1 MREKSEQKSSTIEY
15 YNKNAEAFVNRT
27 LDIDM
32 LELYPKFT
40 DLLPSGGKIL
50 DAGCGS
56 GRDARY
62 FLRQGFEVVA
72 IDASEE
78 MVKFASALTGQ
89 AAVQMKFEDM
99 SFRNEFDGVWAS
111 ASLLHIER
119 TDLSDILA
127 TLISSLRPKGHL
139 YISMREGQG
148 EECIDGRYYSYI
160 SEPELTHL
168 LQQQSDIELLELWTT
183 SDRQPNRD
191 LYTWINAVAI
201 RSDS

>member
-1 MREKSEQKSSTIEY
+1 MSEKSEQKSSTIEY
-15 YNKNAEAFVNRT
+15 YNKNADAFVKRT
-27 LDIDM
+27 VDIDM

-40 DLLPSGGKIL
+40 SLLPSGGKIL

-62 FLRQGFEVVA
+62 FLSQGFEVVA

-78 MVKFASALTGQ
+78 MVKSASNLTGQ
-89 AAVQMKFEDM
+89 AAVRMRFEDM

-119 TDLSDILA
+119 SLLSDILA

-139 YISMREGQG
+139 YLSMRDGQG
-148 EECIDGRYYSYI
+148 DEFIDGRYFSYI
-160 SEPELTHL
+160 TESELRHL
-168 LQQQSDIELLELWTT
+168 LEQRSDIELLELWTT

-191 LYTWINAVAI
+191 LYKWINAVVI
-201 RSDS
+201 RSD

>member
-1 MREKSEQKSSTIEY
+1 MSDFIKKNRDLTIEY
-15 YNKNAEAFVNRT
+15 YNKNSTEFVSRT
-27 LDIDM
+27 VDIDM
-32 LELYPKFT
+32 SELYPKFT
-40 DLLPSGGKIL
+40 NLLPSGGKIL

-62 FLRQGFEVVA
+62 FLSQGFEVVA

-78 MVKFASALTGQ
+78 MVKSASNLTGQ
-89 AAVQMKFEDM
+89 AAVQMRFEDM

-119 TDLSDILA
+119 SLLSDILA

-139 YISMREGQG
+139 YLSMRDGQG
-148 EECIDGRYYSYI
+148 DEFIDGRYFSYI
-160 SEPELTHL
+160 TESELRHL
-168 LQQQSDIELLELWTT
+168 LEQRSDIELLELWTT

-191 LYTWINAVAI
+191 LYKWINAVVI
-201 RSDS
+201 RSD